1 MELCIRGIRTWV
13 WMDKLKLKLNDDKT
27 ELMIIGSRQQLEKV
41 SVAELS
47 VGDTSVASASTTRL
61 LVWSKSDVWCS
72 NYKNVL
78 YRLLLSAHYKKD
90 LEILNVGFNQM
101 FASYTVMGRVDCN
114 SFLYSLPRDTN
125 INKLQRPQ
133 NMAARL
139 INNKYSAVL
148 SDHTCTVSVTLV
160 TNKFQD

>member
-1 MELCIRGIRTWV
+1 
-13 WMDKLKLKLNDDKT
+13 MDRLGLNDDKT
-27 ELMIIGSRQQLEKV
+27 ELMIIRSRQQLEKV

-72 NYKNVL
+72 NYKTCCTGYYYL
-78 YRLLLSAHYKKD
+78 HIITKIRKYLTLDSTRCLLHTL
-90 LEILNVGFNQM
+90 
-101 FASYTVMGRVDCN
+101 VMGRVDCN
-114 SFLYSLPRDTN
+114 SLLYSLPRDTN
-125 INKLQRPQ
+125 INYKLQRVQ

>member
-1 MELCIRGIRTWV
+1 
-13 WMDKLKLKLNDDKT
+13 MD
-27 ELMIIGSRQQLEKV
+27 
-41 SVAELS
+41 
-47 VGDTSVASASTTRL
+47 STRCL
-61 LVWSKSDVWCS
+61 LHT
-72 NYKNVL
+72 L
-78 YRLLLSAHYKKD
+78 
-90 LEILNVGFNQM
+90 
-101 FASYTVMGRVDCN
+101 VMGRVDCN

-148 SDHTCTVSVTLV
+148 SDHTYTVWETLV